1 MAVRRGAEYRFL
13 ITRSLSSS
21 TSTWPR
27 CRSTNLILC
36 PDDYSRDRLMLQRI
50 RNS

>member
-27 CRSTNLILC
+27 EEETETSVVV
-36 PDDYSRDRLMLQRI
+36 
-50 RNS
+50 